1 MKGKMKT
8 LYGLYKKYGRDAF
21 LEASK
26 FYTGKSFDTVEA
38 TLSDMESRW
47 YDSKRM
53 ITLADK
59 MLEDYNRGKCVLNQ
73 IDQTPGDINE
83 TFEQVLS
90 M

>member
-8 LYGLYKKYGRDAF
+8 IYGLYKKVGRDAF

-26 FYTGKSFDTVEA
+26 FYTGKVFDTVEA
-38 TLSDMESRW
+38 TLSEMESRW

-53 ITLADK
+53 MTLADK
-59 MLEDYNRGKCVLNQ
+59 MLEDYNRGRSVLNQ
-73 IDQTPGDINE
+73 IDQASVDVNE
-83 TFEQVLS
+83 NFEQVIS